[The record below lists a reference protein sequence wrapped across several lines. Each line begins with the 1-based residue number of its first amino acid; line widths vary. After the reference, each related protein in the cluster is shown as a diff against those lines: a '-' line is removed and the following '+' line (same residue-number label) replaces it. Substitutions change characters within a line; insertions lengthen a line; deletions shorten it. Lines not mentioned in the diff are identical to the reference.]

1 VVANYPGNQVAFVPK
16 VDLQDTVV
24 AADVNTVYDEVTQIA
39 NTALG
44 TNPHIRNSAF
54 PGSWDSSTVR
64 TWQTGVAGRI
74 TNVENGTQLALN
86 TLVSRNGNSTIRSL
100 SDQVSLKIRAQSGQT
115 ANLLLLTN
123 ASDTPVV
130 TVTPAGQLTAVSID
144 GGTP

>member
-1 VVANYPGNQVAFVPK
+1 MVANYPGNQVTFTQK

-24 AADVNTVYDEVTQIA
+24 AADVNSVYDEVTAIA

-54 PGSWDSSTVR
+54 PGSWVDSSTR
-64 TWQTGVAGRI
+64 TWEGGVSERI

-86 TLVSRNGNSTIRSL
+86 TLVSRNGGTTIRSTAN
-100 SDQVSLKIRAQSGQT
+100 QTSLRIRAQSGQT
-115 ANLLLLTN
+115 SNLLVLSN
-123 ASDTPVV
+123 VADTPMV
-130 TVTPAGQLTAVSID
+130 TVSTAGQLTAVSID